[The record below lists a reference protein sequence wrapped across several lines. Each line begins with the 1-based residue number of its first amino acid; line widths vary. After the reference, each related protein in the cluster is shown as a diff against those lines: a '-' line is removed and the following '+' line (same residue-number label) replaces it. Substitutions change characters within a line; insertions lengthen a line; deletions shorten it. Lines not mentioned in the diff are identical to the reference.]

1 MRRNFVRGLGVATLG
16 GGVTA
21 YVAYQTDEGTR
32 RMLTAYSQFGPVVL
46 HYRFVEL
53 KQKLFPRTEEEDETE
68 WRALDHRY
76 AASTVAKLGELQ
88 GMYSKYGQT
97 AAGFTNT
104 FSDTWVQEL
113 RKLEDRVPARSIDV
127 VQQTILQETGQPAS
141 ELFSAFDEVPL
152 GSASIGQVH
161 RATLKDGR
169 EVAVKVQYPDS
180 ERLFRKDM
188 ATIRTFFRVVAPEQL
203 FSLNELEKQN
213 ALELD
218 YRNEAASLVEVG
230 ENMRRHGFA
239 PAEVVVP
246 QPLSA
251 LSTKRMLV
259 MELLPGPKLIDG
271 LRAYGRVMA
280 AKQGRTLEQLEAEMR
295 QRFDEHGAPS
305 KYSGPT
311 ARQIAAY
318 LAWLRFWDGVRN
330 IGVSAFNHTI
340 GVPLRR
346 QLEHRHSTMPPNAP
360 LLIDTLMRVH
370 GAQLLLDGVFNAG
383 AAVFFAQ

>member
-1 MRRNFVRGLGVATLG
+1 
-16 GGVTA
+16 
-21 YVAYQTDEGTR
+21 
-32 RMLTAYSQFGPVVL
+32 
-46 HYRFVEL
+46 
-53 KQKLFPRTEEEDETE
+53 
-68 WRALDHRY
+68 
-76 AASTVAKLGELQ
+76 
-88 GMYSKYGQT
+88 MYSKYGQT

-346 QLEHRHSTMPPNAP
+346 RLEHRHSTMPPNAP

-383 AAVFFAQ
+383 GGCFLCTVSDAARNVQQTASPRTTQHACACRWRLAAAADLALVHFRRCAAEARVRRVQHEARAYRNFCDRFAWNAQPLRTA